1 MVRKVQKEKLHVAF
15 LTAYPSE
22 QAVDRPRTQAARDA
36 AREASG
42 TSDSSD
48 VDMDADTDD
57 VEEDLDPLEELEEE
71 EMEGP
76 AVTPL
81 PFRREFP
88 SAKITCPACKAGW
101 LEHIRNHTH
110 VPGNCKYPPC
120 LGCKHRR
127 HMDHKD
133 HTRKE

>member
-22 QAVDRPRTQAARDA
+22 QAVDRPRTQAARDV

-71 EMEGP
+71 RNGK
-76 AVTPL
+76 T
-81 PFRREFP
+81 R
-88 SAKITCPACKAGW
+88 SHSITIQKRISKCQDHLSRMQGW
-101 LEHIRNHTH
+101 VVRTQQKSHSCSWKL
-110 VPGNCKYPPC
+110 
-120 LGCKHRR
+120 
-127 HMDHKD
+127 
-133 HTRKE
+133 